1 MKQLE
6 ARATKIERKRLIWN
20 TSNSISS
27 WVIPGISGIGIGIGI
42 PAIYD
47 QPNQIEAAFLV
58 TGLVS
63 LLYQVTWRSRNWI
76 AKR

>member
-1 MKQLE
+1 MNQLE
-6 ARATKIERKRLIWN
+6 ARAIKIKRFRSIWSTLN
-20 TSNSISS
+20 FISS